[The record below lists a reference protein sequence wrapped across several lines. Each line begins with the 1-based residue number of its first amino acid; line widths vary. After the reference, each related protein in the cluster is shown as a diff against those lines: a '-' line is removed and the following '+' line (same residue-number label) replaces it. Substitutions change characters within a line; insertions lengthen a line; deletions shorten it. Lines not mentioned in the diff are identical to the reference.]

1 MPHMD
6 SFLCMLLKLID
17 IKKEKVKLSLLVW
30 AQTDSNR
37 RPSACK
43 ADALN
48 QLSYAPESN
57 L

>member
-1 MPHMD
+1 MPHVD
-6 SFLCMLLKLID
+6 SFLCMLLNLID

-43 ADALN
+43 ADEIGRAHV
-48 QLSYAPESN
+48 
-57 L
+57 